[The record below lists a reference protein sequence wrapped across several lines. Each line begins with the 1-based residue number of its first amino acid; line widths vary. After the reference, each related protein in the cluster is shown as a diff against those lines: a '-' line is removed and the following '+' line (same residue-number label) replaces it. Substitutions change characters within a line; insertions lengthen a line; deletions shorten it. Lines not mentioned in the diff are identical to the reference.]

1 MPSSLYVHIPFC
13 LKRCLYCDFV
23 SGVYNPESEKVYV
36 SALTREIND
45 ISPDTPLKTLYI
57 GGGTPTS
64 LSTRALSDIITSIF
78 EHFSFARNYEA
89 TIEANPGTLS
99 REKLQAVNSSGVN
112 RVSIGVQSFLEEEL
126 NCLGRMHSSQD
137 AERAV
142 ILTRNAGIE
151 NVSIDLIYGIPGQ
164 TEESW
169 INSLKKA
176 VHLKPQH
183 ISAYELS
190 IEKGTSLSNDISR
203 GRIKLPDE
211 ERIIS
216 MYEHTINYLESE
228 GFLHYEISNFATR
241 GFPCRHNINYWD
253 RGEYYGVGLGAHSFI
268 KGVRYVNT
276 GDLDE
281 YINNQPVMKKPES
294 IDDKR
299 ARSEALFLGLRKTQG
314 IHLESFSDTY
324 GIDIM
329 KKYGKEIRELQES
342 GLIEIHPSNNA
353 SRKGLYLRLTRRGII
368 LSNEVFMRF
377 M

>member
-23 SGVYNPESEKVYV
+23 SGIYSPEKEIAYV

-45 ISPDTPLKTLYI
+45 ISADVPLKTLYI

-64 LSTRALSDIITSIF
+64 LSIRALSDVITSIF
-78 EHFSFARNYEA
+78 RHFSFTGNYEA

-99 REKLQAVNSSGVN
+99 KEKLKVIKSSGID
-112 RVSIGVQSFLEEEL
+112 RVSIGVQSFQEKEL
-126 NCLGRMHSSQD
+126 HCLGRMHSSLD

-142 ILTRNAGIE
+142 ALARDTGID

-164 TEESW
+164 TEESL
-169 INSLKKA
+169 INSLEKA

-190 IEKGTSLSNDISR
+190 IEKETPLSNDISR
-203 GRIKLPDE
+203 GRLKLPDE
-211 ERIIS
+211 ERIIL

-228 GFLHYEISNFATR
+228 GFLHYEISNFAIK

-253 RGEYYGVGLGAHSFI
+253 RGEYYGVGLGAHSFM
-268 KGVRYVNT
+268 KGMRYVNS

-281 YINNQPVMKKPES
+281 YIKNQSVMKRSVQEAER
-294 IDDKR
+294 IDDNR
-299 ARSEALFLGLRKTQG
+299 ELSEALFLGLRKTQG
-314 IHLESFSDTY
+314 IPLESFAETY
-324 GIDIM
+324 
-329 KKYGKEIRELQES
+329 
-342 GLIEIHPSNNA
+342 
-353 SRKGLYLRLTRRGII
+353 
-368 LSNEVFMRF
+368 
-377 M
+377 